1 MSFFLSVVAGQGG
14 AILPA
19 APGTLS
25 LSGTAAD
32 TIALSWSAGDAGGGT
47 ISGYA
52 IKRDGGVIVA
62 DTGSSGTTYSA
73 GGLTASTA
81 YNFNVAAINEVGT
94 GPYGNTPSHTTG
106 QLRFGYAFGGAAAST
121 STTVDK
127 FTFPSFTRSTLGT
140 GLSVTNAYTSGHAN
154 SGVAGYCQGGSG
166 ANTMSNKF
174 VFSTDSRSNIAWL
187 NPRGYG
193 NAGCANSGTAG
204 YVGGGFD
211 NPTRFDSA
219 SKITYSTDAVSNIA
233 SVLVTGTNNLGAF
246 ANSGTAGYWS
256 GGWTG
261 SAASATNKLT
271 FSTDTSAASTALAA
285 GRYGCFGMANS
296 GTAGYLAGGYDGSSF
311 VATVDKWLFA
321 TDARSTTTA
330 MSVARTYGMGF
341 ADSGT
346 AGYFGS
352 GQSGGGS
359 YQPSIDK
366 YAFPSDTR
374 SAAASSMST
383 SIEGASGCAN
393 TAGL

>member
-14 AILPA
+14 AILPG

-32 TIALSWSAGDAGGGT
+32 SIDLSWSAGDAGGGT

-52 IKRDGGVIVA
+52 IKRDGSVIVA
-62 DTGSSGTTYSA
+62 DTGSTGTTYSA
-73 GGLTASTA
+73 GGLTASTT

-94 GPYGNTPSHTTG
+94 GPYGNTPSHTTA
-106 QLRFGYAFGGAAAST
+106 QLRFGYAFGGAAASS

-127 FTFPSFTRSTLGT
+127 FTFPAFTRSTLGT
-140 GLSVTNAYTSGHAN
+140 GLSVANAYTAGHAN

-166 ANTMSNKF
+166 GTTMSNKF
-174 VFSTDSRSNIAWL
+174 VFSTDARSNVAWL
-187 NPRGYG
+187 NPLIHSG
-193 NAGCANSGTAG
+193 AGCANSGTAG
-204 YVGGGFD
+204 YVGGGTD
-211 NPTRFDSA
+211 GTRTADA
-219 SKITYSTDAVSNIA
+219 SKLTYSSDTTSTIS
-233 SVLVTGTNNLGAF
+233 SVLTTGTNALGAM

-256 GGWTG
+256 GGYTG
-261 SAASATNKLT
+261 SGGASATNKLT
-271 FSTDTSAASTALAA
+271 FSSDTSAVSTALAA
-285 GRYGCFGMANS
+285 YRYGCFGMANS
-296 GTAGYLAGGYDGSSF
+296 GTAGYICGGSDGSSF
-311 VATVDKWLFA
+311 STVVDKWLFA

-330 MSVARTYGMGF
+330 LSVARTYGMGF

-359 YQPSIDK
+359 YEPSIDK
-366 YAFPSDTR
+366 FAFPSDTR

-383 SIEGASGCAN
+383 SVEGASGCAN

>member
-52 IKRDGGVIVA
+52 IKRDGSVIVA

-73 GGLTASTA
+73 GGLTASTT

-94 GPYGNTPSHTTG
+94 GPYGNTPSHTTA
-106 QLRFGYAFGGAAAST
+106 QLRFGYAFGGTAASA

-140 GLSVTNAYTSGHAN
+140 GLSVANGFTGAHAN
-154 SGVAGYCQGGSG
+154 SGVAGYCQGGTPT
-166 ANTMSNKF
+166 NTMSNKF
-174 VFSTDSRSNIAWL
+174 VFATDSRSSIAWL
-187 NPRGYG
+187 NPRGYDA
-193 NAGCANSGTAG
+193 AGCANSGTAG
-204 YVGGGFD
+204 YIGGGID
-211 NPTRFDSA
+211 PPTRSDSA
-219 SKITYSTDAVSNIA
+219 SKITYATDAVSNVA
-233 SVLVTGTNNLGAF
+233 SVLATGTSSLGAF

-261 SAASATNKLT
+261 SAATATNKLT
-271 FSTDTSAASTALAA
+271 FATDTSAASTALAT
-285 GRYGCFGMANS
+285 GRSGCKGMANS
-296 GTAGYLAGGYDGSSF
+296 GTAGYIAGGHDGSYSTE
-311 VATVDKWLFA
+311 VNKWLFA

-330 MSVARTYGMGF
+330 LSVAHHGGMAF

-346 AGYFGS
+346 AGYV
-352 GQSGGGS
+352 GGGVS
-359 YQPSIDK
+359 AGPTYQPSIDK

-383 SIEGASGCAN
+383 SVQGPSGCAN